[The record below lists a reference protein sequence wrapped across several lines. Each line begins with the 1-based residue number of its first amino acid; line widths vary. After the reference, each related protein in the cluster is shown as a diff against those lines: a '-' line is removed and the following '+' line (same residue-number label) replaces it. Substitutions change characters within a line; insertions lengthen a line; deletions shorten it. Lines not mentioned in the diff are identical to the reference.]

1 VTVRS
6 LNLFL
11 LLPRTS
17 VLGYYLSPAR
27 GWCFC
32 GAFCFDIREMEPT
45 FRTEHDKGGA
55 PDAKTAIIETA
66 GPSTALASL
75 RFGRDDNIYSTKF
88 RDATRA
94 LG

>member
-1 VTVRS
+1 
-6 LNLFL
+6 
-11 LLPRTS
+11 
-17 VLGYYLSPAR
+17 
-27 GWCFC
+27 
-32 GAFCFDIREMEPT
+32 MEPT